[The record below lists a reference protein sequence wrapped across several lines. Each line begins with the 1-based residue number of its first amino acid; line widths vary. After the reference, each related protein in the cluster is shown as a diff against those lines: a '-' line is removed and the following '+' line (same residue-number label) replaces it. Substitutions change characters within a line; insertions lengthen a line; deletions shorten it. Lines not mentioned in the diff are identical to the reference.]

1 MDISQ
6 PAEHLKNIMDF
17 TVMEIKGYKFNISSI
32 LIIIGVYIVTR
43 VFLYLIKRI
52 ILRKGDRQDKVTGRH
67 YSLFLLSKYFIWFIA
82 FGIMLDSVG
91 IKLTFLIASS
101 AALLVGLGL
110 GLQEIF
116 KDFVS
121 GILLLIEQSVSI
133 GDVMEVDGLIGRV
146 TEMNLRTSKVQTR
159 EGIYMIIPN
168 HKFIN
173 EKVIN
178 WSHNA
183 FAVRFYIAVGVSY
196 KSDVEL
202 VKKILE
208 ECAKDHKEIIR
219 NEAGKEPFV
228 RLIDFGNSSIDFQ
241 LLFWSENIFFIEN
254 TKSELRFLI
263 RKKFQ
268 ENNIEIPFPQRD
280 LYLKQMPDSLKT
292 EKL

>member
-17 TVMEIKGYKFNISSI
+17 TIMDIKGYKFNISSF
-32 LIIIGVYIVTR
+32 LIIVGVYILTR
-43 VFLYLIKRI
+43 VLLYLIRRI
-52 ILRKGDRQDKVTGRH
+52 IVRKGAVQDKISGRH
-67 YSLFLLSKYFIWFIA
+67 YSLFLLLKYFIWFIA

-121 GILLLIEQSVSI
+121 GIILLIEQSVSI
-133 GDVMEVDGLIGRV
+133 GDVMEVDGLIGKV

-159 EGIYMIIPN
+159 DGIYMIIPN

-173 EKVIN
+173 EKVVN

-183 FAVRFYIAVGVSY
+183 IAIRFNIEVGVSY

-208 ECAKDHKEIIR
+208 ECATKHPDIIR
-219 NEAGKEPFV
+219 GEASKEPFV

-241 LLFWSENIFFIEN
+241 LLFWSENTFFIEN

-268 ENNIEIPFPQRD
+268 ENDIEIPYPQRD
-280 LYLKQMPDSLKT
+280 LYLKEIPEGMKS
-292 EKL
+292 